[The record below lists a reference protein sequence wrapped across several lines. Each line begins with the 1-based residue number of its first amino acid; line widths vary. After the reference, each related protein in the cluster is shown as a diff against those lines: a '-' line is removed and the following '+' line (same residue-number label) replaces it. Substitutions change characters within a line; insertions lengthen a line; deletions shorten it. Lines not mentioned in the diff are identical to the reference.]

1 MSVFIEEEG
10 RLGNFLYQ
18 VEVMMMHWFSWM
30 LLLAKC
36 EVPYKATHKFLEGLK
51 YENDEVILQLPRG
64 IQGATKAS
72 STKTQTFDTQENNTN
87 WALQNHPK
95 RNPNYVIAEAKTK
108 TPPKLINDPT
118 QFDINARIQWR
129 KNIRDHAKNWVQSQ
143 TSTPLPLLTTHSL
156 RLTKIVFVSTLVCK
170 VDFCS
175 MKEFVRCDVN
185 HILPF
190 VMIPCVFCLEKSWYK
205 IWCKLYGCLD

>member
-1 MSVFIEEEG
+1 MVVLPASRADGSVFLKVSRQFLLVFRTTQNESG
-10 RLGNFLYQ
+10 WGASLGQ
-18 VEVMMMHWFSWM
+18 STEV
-30 LLLAKC
+30 
-36 EVPYKATHKFLEGLK
+36 
-51 YENDEVILQLPRG
+51 
-64 IQGATKAS
+64 QGATKAS

-175 MKEFVRCDVN
+175 MNEFVRCDVN